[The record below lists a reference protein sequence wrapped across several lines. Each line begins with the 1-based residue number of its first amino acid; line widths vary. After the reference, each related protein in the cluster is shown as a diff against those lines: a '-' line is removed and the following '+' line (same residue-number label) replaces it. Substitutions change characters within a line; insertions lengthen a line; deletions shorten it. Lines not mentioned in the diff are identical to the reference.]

1 MKYMHLKVG
10 FFALVVLILCG
21 AFLTYFLHGK
31 GYFENRF
38 KFKMAAVNADAVA
51 PGVPITFS
59 GIPIGQITGIS
70 LNDEGG
76 IVIDAEVSE
85 AQAQWLRDD
94 TSYVLDKPL
103 VGSAHIR
110 INNDTLASPK
120 LRPGGMVLLLSSDP
134 TKDITVLL
142 DQVKSLLANL
152 NSMTAK
158 DSDINLTLA
167 HTKTLTG
174 KMAGP
179 NGMMEGILG
188 TPEKAQVLTQS
199 LKNVQNL
206 TAKLTQISGRVD
218 SLVLKTD
225 QWMYAPGGVS
235 EQAKES
241 LVQIRSTLSDAQSSL
256 KKADALM
263 KNAVDISANVKEGTQ
278 DIGRLRSEIDEAV
291 RKSNELMNQINRI
304 LPGGHEPEVKLP

>member
-1 MKYMHLKVG
+1 MHLKVG
-10 FFALVVLILCG
+10 FFALAVLILCG
-21 AFLTYFLHGK
+21 AFLIYFLHGK
-31 GYFENRF
+31 GAFENRF

-59 GIPIGQITGIS
+59 GIPVGQITGIS

-76 IVIDAEVSE
+76 IVISAEVSE
-85 AQAQWLRDD
+85 QHAQWLRDD
-94 TSYVLDKPL
+94 TSYILDKPL

-110 INNDTLASPK
+110 INNDTLASPRLK
-120 LRPGGMVLLLSSDP
+120 PGAMVLLLSADP
-134 TKDITVLL
+134 GKDITILL
-142 DQVKSLLANL
+142 EQVKSLLANL
-152 NSMTAK
+152 NAMTAK
-158 DSDINLTLA
+158 DSDVNQTLA
-167 HTKTLTG
+167 HARTLTG

-179 NGMMEGILG
+179 NGVMEGILG
-188 TPEKAQVLTQS
+188 TPEKAQVVTQS

-206 TAKLTQISGRVD
+206 TAKLEQISGRVD

-235 EQAKES
+235 ENAKES
-241 LVQIRSTLSDAQSSL
+241 LVQIRAMLNDAQSSL

-304 LPGGHEPEVKLP
+304 LPGGREPQVKLP

>member
-10 FFALVVLILCG
+10 FFALAVLILCG
-21 AFLTYFLHGK
+21 AFLIYFLHGK
-31 GYFENRF
+31 GAFENRF

-59 GIPIGQITGIS
+59 GIPVGQITGIS
-70 LNDEGG
+70 LNDQGG
-76 IVIDAEVSE
+76 IVISAEVSE
-85 AQAQWLRDD
+85 QHAQWLRDD
-94 TSYVLDKPL
+94 TSYILDKPL

-110 INNDTLASPK
+110 INNDTLASPR
-120 LRPGGMVLLLSSDP
+120 LPQGAMVLLLSSDP
-134 TKDITVLL
+134 SKDITILL
-142 DQVKSLLANL
+142 EQVKSLLANL
-152 NSMTAK
+152 NAMTAK
-158 DSDINLTLA
+158 DSDVNQTLA
-167 HTKTLTG
+167 HAKTLPG

-179 NGMMEGILG
+179 NGVMEGILG
-188 TPEKAQVLTQS
+188 TPEKAQVVTQS

-206 TAKLTQISGRVD
+206 TAKLEQISGHVD

-235 EQAKES
+235 EHAKES
-241 LVQIRSTLSDAQSSL
+241 LVQIRSMLNDAQSSL

-304 LPGGHEPEVKLP
+304 LPGGREPEVKLP

>member
-10 FFALVVLILCG
+10 FFALAVLILCT
-21 AFLTYFLHGK
+21 AFLIYFLHGK
-31 GYFENRF
+31 GAFENRF

-59 GIPIGQITGIS
+59 GIPIGQITGVS
-70 LNDEGG
+70 LNDQGG
-76 IVIDAEVSE
+76 IVISAEVSE
-85 AQAQWLRDD
+85 QHAQWLRDD

-110 INNDTLASPK
+110 INNDTLASPRLK
-120 LRPGGMVLLLSSDP
+120 PGTMVLLLSADP
-134 TKDITVLL
+134 GKDITVLL
-142 DQVKSLLANL
+142 EQVKSLLANL
-152 NSMTAK
+152 NAMTAK
-158 DSDINLTLA
+158 ESDINQTIANAKSLTA
-167 HTKTLTG
+167 

-179 NGMMEGILG
+179 NGVMEGILG
-188 TPEKAQVLTQS
+188 TPEKAQVVNQS

-206 TAKLTQISGRVD
+206 TAKLEQISGRVD

-235 EQAKES
+235 EQAKGS
-241 LVQIRSTLSDAQSSL
+241 LVQIRSMLNDAQSSL

-263 KNAVDISANVKEGTQ
+263 KNAVDISANVKEGTH

-291 RKSNELMNQINRI
+291 RKSNELMNHVNRI

>member
-10 FFALVVLILCG
+10 FFALAVLILCG
-21 AFLTYFLHGK
+21 AFLIYFLHGK
-31 GYFENRF
+31 GAFENRF

-59 GIPIGQITGIS
+59 GIPVGQITGIS
-70 LNDEGG
+70 LNDQGG
-76 IVIDAEVSE
+76 IVISAEVSE
-85 AQAQWLRDD
+85 QHAQWLRDD
-94 TSYVLDKPL
+94 TSYILDKPL

-110 INNDTLASPK
+110 INNDTLASPR
-120 LRPGGMVLLLSSDP
+120 LPQGAMVLLLSSDP
-134 TKDITVLL
+134 SKDITILL
-142 DQVKSLLANL
+142 EQVKSLLANL
-152 NSMTAK
+152 NAMTAK
-158 DSDINLTLA
+158 DSDVNQTLA
-167 HTKTLTG
+167 HAKTLTG

-179 NGMMEGILG
+179 NGVMEGILG
-188 TPEKAQVLTQS
+188 TPEKAQVVTQS

-206 TAKLTQISGRVD
+206 TAKLEQISGHVD

-235 EQAKES
+235 EHAKES
-241 LVQIRSTLSDAQSSL
+241 LVQIRSMLNDAQSSL

-304 LPGGHEPEVKLP
+304 LPGGREPEVKLP

>member
-1 MKYMHLKVG
+1 L
-10 FFALVVLILCG
+10 AVLILCG
-21 AFLTYFLHGK
+21 AFVIYFLHGK
-31 GYFENRF
+31 GAFENRF

-59 GIPIGQITGIS
+59 GIPVGQITGIS
-70 LNDEGG
+70 LNDQGG
-76 IVIDAEVSE
+76 IVISAEVSE
-85 AQAQWLRDD
+85 QHAQWLRDD
-94 TSYVLDKPL
+94 TSYILDKPL

-110 INNDTLASPK
+110 INNDTLASPRLK
-120 LRPGGMVLLLSSDP
+120 PGTMVLLLSSDP
-134 TKDITVLL
+134 SKDITVMLE
-142 DQVKSLLANL
+142 QVKSLLANL
-152 NSMTAK
+152 NSMTGK
-158 DSDINLTLA
+158 DSDINQALA
-167 HTKTLTG
+167 HAKTLTG

-179 NGMMEGILG
+179 NGVMEGILG
-188 TPEKAQVLTQS
+188 TPEKAQVVTQS

-206 TAKLTQISGRVD
+206 TAKLEQISGRVD

-235 EQAKES
+235 EHTRES
-241 LVQIRSTLSDAQSSL
+241 LVQIRSMLNDAQSSL

-304 LPGGHEPEVKLP
+304 LPGGRVPEVKLP

>member
-10 FFALVVLILCG
+10 FFALAVLILCT
-21 AFLTYFLHGK
+21 AFLIYFLHGK
-31 GYFENRF
+31 GAFENRF
-38 KFKMAAVNADAVA
+38 KFKMAAVNADSVA

-59 GIPIGQITGIS
+59 GIPVGQITGIS
-70 LNDEGG
+70 LNDQGG
-76 IVIDAEVSE
+76 IVISAEVSE
-85 AQAQWLRDD
+85 QHAQWLRDD
-94 TSYVLDKPL
+94 TSYILDKPL

-110 INNDTLASPK
+110 INNDTLASPR
-120 LRPGGMVLLLSSDP
+120 LPQGAMVLLLSSDP
-134 TKDITVLL
+134 SKDITILL
-142 DQVKSLLANL
+142 EQVKSLLANL
-152 NSMTAK
+152 NAMTAK
-158 DSDINLTLA
+158 DSDVNQTLA
-167 HTKTLTG
+167 HAKTLTG

-179 NGMMEGILG
+179 NGVMEGILG
-188 TPEKAQVLTQS
+188 TPEKAQVVAQS

-206 TAKLTQISGRVD
+206 TAKLEQISGHVD

-235 EQAKES
+235 EHAKES
-241 LVQIRSTLSDAQSSL
+241 LVQIRSMLNDAQSSL

-304 LPGGHEPEVKLP
+304 LPGGREPEVKLP

>member
-10 FFALVVLILCG
+10 FFALAVLILCT
-21 AFLTYFLHGK
+21 AFLIYFLHGK
-31 GYFENRF
+31 GAFENRF
-38 KFKMAAVNADAVA
+38 KFKMAAVNADSVA

-76 IVIDAEVSE
+76 IVISAEVSE
-85 AQAQWLRDD
+85 QHAQWLRDD

-110 INNDTLASPK
+110 INNDTLASPRLK
-120 LRPGGMVLLLSSDP
+120 PGTMVLLLSADP
-134 TKDITVLL
+134 GKDITVLL
-142 DQVKSLLANL
+142 EQVKSLLANL
-152 NSMTAK
+152 NAMTAK
-158 DSDINLTLA
+158 ESDINQTLA
-167 HTKTLTG
+167 NAKTLTG

-179 NGMMEGILG
+179 NGVMEGILG
-188 TPEKAQVLTQS
+188 TPEKAQVVNQS

-206 TAKLTQISGRVD
+206 TAKLEQISGRVD

-235 EQAKES
+235 EQAKDS
-241 LVQIRSTLSDAQSSL
+241 LMQIRSMLNDAQSSL

-278 DIGRLRSEIDEAV
+278 DIGLLRSEIDEAV

-304 LPGGHEPEVKLP
+304 LPGGRQPEVKLP

>member
-10 FFALVVLILCG
+10 FFALAVLILCG
-21 AFLTYFLHGK
+21 AFLVYFLHGK
-31 GYFENRF
+31 GLFENRF
-38 KFKMAAVNADAVA
+38 KFKMAAINADAVA

-70 LNDEGG
+70 LNDQGG
-76 IVIDAEVSE
+76 IVISAEVSE
-85 AQAQWLRDD
+85 QHAEWLRDD
-94 TSYVLDKPL
+94 TSYILDKPL

-110 INNDTLASPK
+110 INNDTLASPRLK
-120 LRPGGMVLLLSSDP
+120 PGAMVLLLSSDP
-134 TKDITVLL
+134 TKDITVMLE
-142 DQVKSLLANL
+142 QVKTVLANL
-152 NSMTAK
+152 NAMTAK
-158 DSDINLTLA
+158 DSDVNQALA
-167 HTKTLTG
+167 HANTLTG

-179 NGMMEGILG
+179 NGVMEGILG
-188 TPEKAQVLTQS
+188 TPEKARVVNES

-206 TAKLTQISGRVD
+206 TAKLTQISGHVD

-225 QWMYAPGGVS
+225 QWMYAPGGMS
-235 EQAKES
+235 EHAKES
-241 LVQIRSTLSDAQSSL
+241 LVQIRSMLNDAQSSL

-304 LPGGHEPEVKLP
+304 LPGGREPQVKLP

>member
-10 FFALVVLILCG
+10 FFALAVLILCT
-21 AFLTYFLHGK
+21 AFLIYFLHGK
-31 GYFENRF
+31 GAFENRF
-38 KFKMAAVNADAVA
+38 KFKMAAVNADNVA

-76 IVIDAEVSE
+76 IVISAEVSE
-85 AQAQWLRDD
+85 QHAQWLRDD
-94 TSYVLDKPL
+94 TSYILDKPI

-110 INNDTLASPK
+110 INNDTLNSPK
-120 LRPGGMVLLLSSDP
+120 LKPGTMVLLLSADP
-134 TKDITVLL
+134 GKDITVLL
-142 DQVKSLLANL
+142 EQVKSLLANL
-152 NSMTAK
+152 NAMTAK
-158 DSDINLTLA
+158 ESDINQTIANAKSLS
-167 HTKTLTG
+167 G

-179 NGMMEGILG
+179 NGVMEGILG
-188 TPEKAQVLTQS
+188 TPEKAQVVNQS

-206 TAKLTQISGRVD
+206 TAKLEQISGRVD

-241 LVQIRSTLSDAQSSL
+241 LVQIRSMLSDAQASL

-304 LPGGHEPEVKLP
+304 LPGGREPEVKLP

>member
-10 FFALVVLILCG
+10 FFALAVLILCT
-21 AFLTYFLHGK
+21 AFLIYFLHGK
-31 GYFENRF
+31 GAFENRF
-38 KFKMAAVNADAVA
+38 KFKMAAVNADSVA

-76 IVIDAEVSE
+76 IVISAEVSE
-85 AQAQWLRDD
+85 QHAQWLRDD

-110 INNDTLASPK
+110 INNDTLASPRLK
-120 LRPGGMVLLLSSDP
+120 PGTMVLLLSADP
-134 TKDITVLL
+134 GKDITVLL
-142 DQVKSLLANL
+142 EQVKSLLANL
-152 NSMTAK
+152 NAMTAK
-158 DSDINLTLA
+158 ESDINLTLA
-167 HTKTLTG
+167 NAKTLTG

-179 NGMMEGILG
+179 NGVMEGILG
-188 TPEKAQVLTQS
+188 TPEKAQVVNQS

-206 TAKLTQISGRVD
+206 TAKLEQISGRVD
-218 SLVLKTD
+218 NLVLKTD

-235 EQAKES
+235 EQAKDS
-241 LVQIRSTLSDAQSSL
+241 LMQIRSMLNDAQSSL

-278 DIGRLRSEIDEAV
+278 DIGLLRSEIDEAV

-304 LPGGHEPEVKLP
+304 LPGGRQPEVKLP

>member
-10 FFALVVLILCG
+10 FFALAVLILCG
-21 AFLTYFLHGK
+21 AFLIYFLHGK
-31 GYFENRF
+31 GAFENRF

-59 GIPIGQITGIS
+59 GIPVGQITGIS
-70 LNDEGG
+70 LNDQGG
-76 IVIDAEVSE
+76 IVISAEVSE
-85 AQAQWLRDD
+85 QHAQWLRDD
-94 TSYVLDKPL
+94 TSYILDKPL

-110 INNDTLASPK
+110 INNDTLASPR
-120 LRPGGMVLLLSSDP
+120 LPQGAMVLLLSSDP
-134 TKDITVLL
+134 SKDITILL
-142 DQVKSLLANL
+142 EQVKSLLANL
-152 NSMTAK
+152 NAMTAK
-158 DSDINLTLA
+158 DSDVNQTLA
-167 HTKTLTG
+167 HAKTLTG

-179 NGMMEGILG
+179 NGVMEGILG
-188 TPEKAQVLTQS
+188 TPEKAQVVTQS

-206 TAKLTQISGRVD
+206 TAKLEQISGRVD

-235 EQAKES
+235 EHAKES
-241 LVQIRSTLSDAQSSL
+241 LVQIRSMLNDAQSSL

-304 LPGGHEPEVKLP
+304 LPGGREPEVKLP

>member
-10 FFALVVLILCG
+10 FFALAVLILCA
-21 AFLTYFLHGK
+21 AFLIYFLHGK
-31 GYFENRF
+31 GAFENRF
-38 KFKMAAVNADAVA
+38 KFKMAAVNADSVA

-59 GIPIGQITGIS
+59 GIPVGQITGVS

-76 IVIDAEVSE
+76 IVISAEVSE
-85 AQAQWLRDD
+85 QNAQWLRDD
-94 TSYVLDKPL
+94 TSYTLDKPL

-110 INNDTLASPK
+110 INNDTLDSPR
-120 LRPGGMVLLLSSDP
+120 LPQGAMVLLLSSDP
-134 TKDITVLL
+134 SKDITILL

-152 NSMTAK
+152 NAMTAK
-158 DSDINLTLA
+158 DSDVNQTLA
-167 HTKTLTG
+167 HAKTLTG

-179 NGMMEGILG
+179 NGVMEGILG
-188 TPEKAQVLTQS
+188 TPEKAQVVTQS

-206 TAKLTQISGRVD
+206 TAKLEQISGRVD

-235 EQAKES
+235 ENAKAS
-241 LVQIRSTLSDAQSSL
+241 LVQIRSMLSDAQSSL

-291 RKSNELMNQINRI
+291 RKSNELMTQINRI
-304 LPGGHEPEVKLP
+304 LPGGREPEVKLP

>member
-10 FFALVVLILCG
+10 FFAMIVLILCS
-21 AFLTYFLHGK
+21 AFLIYFLHGK
-31 GYFENRF
+31 GTFESRF
-38 KFKMAAVNADAVA
+38 KFRMAAVNADVVA

-70 LNDEGG
+70 LNSEGG

-85 AQAQWLRDD
+85 EDAQWLRDD
-94 TSYVLDKPL
+94 TSYILDKPL
-103 VGSAHIR
+103 VGSAKIR

-120 LRPGGMVLLLSSDP
+120 LKPGAMVLLLSSDP

-142 DQVKSLLANL
+142 EQVKSLLANL
-152 NSMTAK
+152 NTMTAK
-158 DSDINLTLA
+158 DSDINKTLA
-167 HTKTLTG
+167 NANTLTG

-179 NGMMEGILG
+179 NGVMEGILG
-188 TPEKAQVLTQS
+188 TPEKAQVVTQS

-206 TAKLTQISGRVD
+206 TAKLEQISARVD
-218 SLVLKTD
+218 GLVLKTD
-225 QWMYAPGGVS
+225 QWMFAPGGVS
-235 EQAKES
+235 EQTKES
-241 LVQIRSTLSDAQSSL
+241 LVLVRSMLSDAQGSL
-256 KKADALM
+256 KKADALI
-263 KNAVDISANVKEGTQ
+263 KNAVDISANVKDGTQ
-278 DIGRLRSEIDEAV
+278 DIGQLRSEIDEAV

>member
-10 FFALVVLILCG
+10 FFALAVLILCG
-21 AFLTYFLHGK
+21 AFLFYFLRGK
-31 GYFENRF
+31 GAFEERF
-38 KFKMAAVNADAVA
+38 KFQMAAVNADAVA

-70 LNDEGG
+70 LNDQGG
-76 IVIDAEVSE
+76 IVISAEVSE
-85 AQAQWLRDD
+85 QHAEWLRDD
-94 TSYVLDKPL
+94 TSYILDKPL

-110 INNDTLASPK
+110 INNDTLASPRLK
-120 LRPGGMVLLLSSDP
+120 SGAMVLLLSSDP
-134 TKDITVLL
+134 TKDITVMLE
-142 DQVKSLLANL
+142 QVKTVLANL
-152 NSMTAK
+152 NAMTAK
-158 DSDINLTLA
+158 DSDVNQALA
-167 HTKTLTG
+167 HANTLTG

-179 NGMMEGILG
+179 NGVMEGILG
-188 TPEKAQVLTQS
+188 TPEKAQVVNQS

-206 TAKLTQISGRVD
+206 TAKLEQISGHVD

-225 QWMYAPGGVS
+225 QWMYAPGGMS
-235 EQAKES
+235 EHAKES
-241 LVQIRSTLSDAQSSL
+241 LVQIRSMLNDAQSSL